1 MSYKIK
7 FVDGA
12 RFMAA
17 SLSNLADNLVERIQ
31 KIKSKDCGCFLE
43 YKLILLFRTSAY
55 SYEYMDEWERFKK
68 TSLPQKK
75 KNFIAT

>member
-17 SLSNLADNLVERIQ
+17 SLSNLADNLVKRIQ
-31 KIKSKDCGCFLE
+31 KIKS
-43 YKLILLFRTSAY
+43 
-55 SYEYMDEWERFKK
+55 
-68 TSLPQKK
+68 
-75 KNFIAT
+75 